1 MKLSFRIATRT
12 TCLLLAAF
20 LQSGCHHAEKQGCT
34 DISQPPCMAA
44 PVSADVVI
52 IGQAAPRDM
61 ISALQTLTME
71 VRNELALFGGL
82 HMLESPAITGDTF
95 CEQQTNPNGG
105 DPLIGQIQ
113 PVSFTEHQSAPLVA
127 DCILPPQHEMDYPRE
142 KFEVGII
149 IEEFLPYR
157 PMRLAATVTIRNAA
171 TGQIV
176 HTIQNTFYAENDCT
190 PIADASCKLQRSLL
204 RPSPAVHLE
213 RDAMTILSPQR
224 FLYHVAQKLAA
235 EVYTACVP
243 PCSMMFEE
251 CP

>member
-20 LQSGCHHAEKQGCT
+20 LQPGCRHAEKQGCT
-34 DISQPPCMAA
+34 DISHAPCMAT

-52 IGQAAPRDM
+52 IGQAAPREV
-61 ISALQTLTME
+61 ISVLQTLTIE

-82 HMLESPAITGDTF
+82 HMLESPAITSEGL
-95 CEQQTNPNGG
+95 CEQQPNGG

-113 PVSFTEHQSAPLVA
+113 PVSFTEHQSAPLSA

-142 KFEVGII
+142 KFEVGVV

-176 HTIQNTFYAENDCT
+176 HTIQNTWYAENDCS
-190 PIADASCKLQRSLL
+190 PIADASCKLQRSLA
-204 RPSPAVHLE
+204 RPEPAVHLE
-213 RDAMTILSPQR
+213 RDAMTVLSPQR
-224 FLYHVAQKLAA
+224 FLYHVAQELAP
-235 EVYTACVP
+235 EIYTACVP
-243 PCSMMFEE
+243 PSSMMFGE